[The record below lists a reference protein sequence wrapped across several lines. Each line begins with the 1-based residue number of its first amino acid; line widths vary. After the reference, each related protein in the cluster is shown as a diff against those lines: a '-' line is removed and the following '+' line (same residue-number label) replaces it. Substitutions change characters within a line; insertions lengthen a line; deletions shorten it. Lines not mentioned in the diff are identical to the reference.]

1 MKPQILRTNITS
13 RLYNPLNG
21 PAVSG
26 RTWRHSLSP
35 ESKHFYC
42 QMTTNTHG
50 VQMVIFRMLLCFFH
64 PVFIRPYPLPHCIFF
79 FHSASS
85 SCSASPTALT
95 GFSASILFPLGPS
108 FQGTELC
115 FLLPHR
121 SSRAFLW
128 VGRKDFISELA
139 KSRPLD
145 QNKSTNTFY
154 FCLHNVLISFN

>member
-79 FHSASS
+79 FHSPLN
-85 SCSASPTALT
+85 PTLT
-95 GFSASILFPLGPS
+95 YV
-108 FQGTELC
+108 
-115 FLLPHR
+115 FLRVH
-121 SSRAFLW
+121 
-128 VGRKDFISELA
+128 VFISSL
-139 KSRPLD
+139 
-145 QNKSTNTFY
+145 Q
-154 FCLHNVLISFN
+154 